1 MGLTHHLNAVLEEA
15 KDQQGK
21 SAYAVLAMN
30 GQELFATLT
39 GGAGIRRMLTVEGVC
54 YIVSGRV
61 VFSLTAAAVQTQL
74 GGIGSDGWVTMAAN
88 RKTPNPQIAIVCDG
102 LWYLLEGGIIREG
115 TDPDLPPPLMVLEV
129 DGYLVFLIRDG
140 RWFIVGPNDAGNVD
154 PLDFAEAEANADQN
168 VGGAVRG
175 RTLIIFGAKSTEFHD
190 PVVDVDFP
198 FARTATSTFGCYAGP
213 TVANAVVMRGQTA
226 VDTVILCGTDHEG
239 AYMGVVALDGYQPV
253 VISTPEVDA
262 LVEAEDPADLSA
274 FYYTEDGH
282 LFYVLSGASFS
293 YAYDGRYGE
302 WAQRQSFGSDRWKPG
317 YSAKLGNY
325 TLLGRANENK
335 IMRSDRALMDEAGDT
350 ILWRMQPPTV
360 NTWPKGFKVPTVWV
374 DALTGVGLVTGAATD
389 TDPQLHIDFSK
400 DGGLSWGAQRH
411 AALGAA
417 GQRFVRVKQHA
428 LGRFDHNG
436 MTLRF
441 SCSANAVRGIQQ
453 VAVAATPLR
462 G

>member
-1 MGLTHHLNAVLEEA
+1 
-15 KDQQGK
+15 
-21 SAYAVLAMN
+21 
-30 GQELFATLT
+30 
-39 GGAGIRRMLTVEGVC
+39 
-54 YIVSGRV
+54 
-61 VFSLTAAAVQTQL
+61 
-74 GGIGSDGWVTMAAN
+74 
-88 RKTPNPQIAIVCDG
+88 
-102 LWYLLEGGIIREG
+102 
-115 TDPDLPPPLMVLEV
+115 
-129 DGYLVFLIRDG
+129 
-140 RWFIVGPNDAGNVD
+140 
-154 PLDFAEAEANADQN
+154 
-168 VGGAVRG
+168 
-175 RTLIIFGAKSTEFHD
+175 
-190 PVVDVDFP
+190 
-198 FARTATSTFGCYAGP
+198 
-213 TVANAVVMRGQTA
+213 
-226 VDTVILCGTDHEG
+226 
-239 AYMGVVALDGYQPV
+239 
-253 VISTPEVDA
+253 VDA

-411 AALGAA
+411 AALGGA

-441 SCSANAVRGIQQ
+441 SCSANVVRGIQQ